1 MKNLQMNSIDK
12 CLSEKNIVVD
22 ELLKQEQVLQAL
34 LDSLEDNQNISVIQ
48 MVTNHAIYKELE
60 QEMLQ
65 LKKDMFVVKQ

>member
-1 MKNLQMNSIDK
+1 
-12 CLSEKNIVVD
+12 
-22 ELLKQEQVLQAL
+22 
-34 LDSLEDNQNISVIQ
+34 